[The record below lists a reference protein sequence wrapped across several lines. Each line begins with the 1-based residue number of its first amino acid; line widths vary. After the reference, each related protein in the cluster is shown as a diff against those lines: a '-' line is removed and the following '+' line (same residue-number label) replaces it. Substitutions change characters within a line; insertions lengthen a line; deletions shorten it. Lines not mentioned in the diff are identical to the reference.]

1 MGLTDAMEAL
11 KMWGSLSETTP
22 TWGVTATPSWHNHF
36 LSRNISGPIEVK
48 LSMPAK

>member
-1 MGLTDAMEAL
+1 MGLTDAMGAL

-22 TWGVTATPSWHNHF
+22 SWHDHF

-48 LSMPAK
+48 LSMPGK